1 MKASAATGAALA
13 TGSVFAPAAHAAK
26 TFKIGYVSPQTG
38 PLAAFAEADNFVIS
52 NFLNTVKG
60 GVKVGSATLPVE
72 VVVKDSQSNPN
83 RAAEVAKELI
93 VSNKI
98 DLMLVASTPET
109 TNPVSTQCEIEEVPC
124 ISTVAPWQPWF
135 IGRQAN
141 PGGGPPAWKPFNYTY
156 HFFWGLEDV
165 IAVFTNMWGQV
176 NTNKSVGGLFP
187 NDGDG
192 NAWGDKMVG
201 FPPVLDK
208 LGYKLT
214 DPGRYQNLTDDF
226 SAQIAAFKKDQC
238 EIITGVMIPPDFTT
252 FWNQASQQGF
262 KPKVASI
269 GKAILF
275 PVAVEALGKNG
286 NNLSS
291 EVWWSPNHP
300 FKSSLTGQS
309 AKEIADAYRNPRA
322 NSGRNRSGSCTRCSS
337 SPSMW
342 RSARATS
349 AATRRS
355 CRPSPRASST
365 RWSARSNGEAR
376 NCRHSPRRMS
386 PRRRSSAASGG
397 YATATNTTSS
407 LPTTKPHRK
416 SRSAAKW
423 SRSRKR
429 RIVRIPAAVCRS
441 AWQEWSAGPGWAG
454 ARMGSGVILKTGQSD
469 AIVRLAQSHR

>member
-1 MKASAATGAALA
+1 MAKTSDRIRVNRRSFMKASAATGAALA
-13 TGSVFAPAAHAAK
+13 TGSVFAPAVRAAQSLK
-26 TFKIGYVSPQTG
+26 LGYVSPQTG
-38 PLAAFAEADNFVIS
+38 PLAAFAEADNFIIS
-52 NFLNTVKG
+52 NFLETVKG

-72 VVVKDSQSNPN
+72 VTVKDSQSNPN

-109 TNPVSTQCEIEEVPC
+109 TNPVATQCEIEEVPC
-124 ISTVAPWQPWF
+124 ISTVAPWQPYF
-135 IGRQAN
+135 IGRQAD

-165 IAVFTNMWGQV
+165 IAVFTNMWGQLK
-176 NTNKSVGGLFP
+176 TDKSVGGLFP

-192 NAWGDKMVG
+192 NAWGSKQVG

-208 LGYKLT
+208 LGYTLT

-226 SAQIAAFKKDQC
+226 SAQIAAFKKANC

-291 EVWWSPNHP
+291 EVWWSPSHP

-309 AKEIADAYRNPRA
+309 AKQLADGYEKA
-322 NSGRNRSGSCTRCSS
+322 SGKQWTQPIGFVHALFELAVDVAKRSGSVGDNK
-337 SPSMW
+337 
-342 RSARATS
+342 AVVKAI
-349 AATRRS
+349 AATNLNTVVG
-355 CRPSPRASST
+355 PIA
-365 RWSARSNGEAR
+365 WNGK
-376 NCRHSPRRMS
+376 N
-386 PRRRSSAASGG
+386 
-397 YATATNTTSS
+397 
-407 LPTTKPHRK
+407 LPPF
-416 SRSAAKW
+416 AAKNIAKTPLVGGQW
-423 SRSRKR
+423 RLRNGSKYD
-429 RIVRIPAAVCRS
+429 IVITDNKTAPEIP
-441 AWQEWSAGPGWAG
+441 
-454 ARMGSGVILKTGQSD
+454 TGGQMEPI
-469 AIVRLAQSHR
+469 A

>member
-1 MKASAATGAALA
+1 MAKTSDRIRVNRRSFMKASAATGAALA
-13 TGSVFAPAAHAAK
+13 TGSVFAPAVRAAQSLK
-26 TFKIGYVSPQTG
+26 LGYVSPQTG
-38 PLAAFAEADNFVIS
+38 PLAAFAEADNFIIS
-52 NFLNTVKG
+52 NFLDTVKG

-72 VVVKDSQSNPN
+72 VTVKDSQSNPN

-109 TNPVSTQCEIEEVPC
+109 TNPVATQCEIEEVPC
-124 ISTVAPWQPWF
+124 ISTVAPWQPYF
-135 IGRQAN
+135 IGRQAD

-165 IAVFTNMWGQV
+165 IAVFTNMWGQLK
-176 NTNKSVGGLFP
+176 TDKSVGGLFP

-192 NAWGDKMVG
+192 NAWGSKQVG

-208 LGYKLT
+208 LGYTLT

-226 SAQIAAFKKDQC
+226 SAQIAAFKKANC

-291 EVWWSPNHP
+291 EVWWSPSHP

-309 AKEIADAYRNPRA
+309 AKQLADGYEKA
-322 NSGRNRSGSCTRCSS
+322 SGKQWTQPIGFVHALFELAVDVAKRSGNVGDNK
-337 SPSMW
+337 
-342 RSARATS
+342 AVVKAI
-349 AATRRS
+349 AATNLNTVVG
-355 CRPSPRASST
+355 PIA
-365 RWSARSNGEAR
+365 WNGK
-376 NCRHSPRRMS
+376 N
-386 PRRRSSAASGG
+386 
-397 YATATNTTSS
+397 
-407 LPTTKPHRK
+407 LPPF
-416 SRSAAKW
+416 AAKNIAKTPLVGGQW
-423 SRSRKR
+423 RLRNGSKYD
-429 RIVRIPAAVCRS
+429 IVITDNKTAPEIP
-441 AWQEWSAGPGWAG
+441 
-454 ARMGSGVILKTGQSD
+454 TGGQMEPI
-469 AIVRLAQSHR
+469 A

>member
-1 MKASAATGAALA
+1 MARADSGRRAEPDREDGMAKASDRFRVNRRGFMKASAATGAALA
-13 TGSVFAPAAHAAK
+13 AGAVFAPAVRAAQSLK
-26 TFKIGYVSPQTG
+26 LGYVSPQTG

-60 GVKVGSATLPVE
+60 GVTVGSAKLPVE
-72 VVVKDSQSNPN
+72 VTVKDSQSNPN

-124 ISTVAPWQPWF
+124 ISSVAPWQPYF

-165 IAVFTNMWGQV
+165 IAVYTNMWQQIK
-176 NTNKSVGGLFP
+176 TDKSVGGLFP

-192 NAWGDKMVG
+192 NAWGSKQVG

-208 LGYKLT
+208 LGYTLT

-309 AKEIADAYRNPRA
+309 AKQIADAYEKS
-322 NSGRNRSGSCTRCSS
+322 SGKQWTQPIGFVHALFELAVDVAKRSGDVGSNKAVVQAIASTNL
-337 SPSMW
+337 
-342 RSARATS
+342 ATVVGPI
-349 AATRRS
+349 A
-355 CRPSPRASST
+355 
-365 RWSARSNGEAR
+365 WNGK
-376 NCRHSPRRMS
+376 N
-386 PRRRSSAASGG
+386 
-397 YATATNTTSS
+397 
-407 LPTTKPHRK
+407 LPPF
-416 SRSAAKW
+416 AAKNIAKTPLVGGQW
-423 SRSRKR
+423 RLRNGNKYD
-429 RIVRIPAAVCRS
+429 IVITDNKTAPEIP
-441 AWQEWSAGPGWAG
+441 
-454 ARMGSGVILKTGQSD
+454 TGGHMEPI
-469 AIVRLAQSHR
+469 A